1 MHIQLIKQNSKVLCL
16 NVNHMMKKLFS
27 ALLFVLLSSGYQA
40 VAQNINL
47 TFHNG
52 SLQSIS
58 LEIPSVMNPNLNPLS
73 NSGITLKL
81 GQNVY
86 FYPNGRSKKHALLFT
101 VDETFVQNQVL
112 EIDELIDKRKK
123 ELNDK

>member
-1 MHIQLIKQNSKVLCL
+1 
-16 NVNHMMKKLFS
+16 MMKKLFS
-27 ALLFVLLSSGYQA
+27 ALLFVLLSSGNQSF
-40 VAQNINL
+40 AQNINL

-73 NSGITLKL
+73 NSGINLKL

-86 FYPNGRSKKHALLFT
+86 FYPNGRSKKRALLFT

-123 ELNDK
+123 ELKEE